1 MKKLFT
7 GGSKKTDRNSDTI
20 SDKTIDRIVCKKEEE
35 AAFQGSCCILYT
47 TQTVVFGLQYKVYI
61 LLRN

>member
-20 SDKTIDRIVCKKEEE
+20 SDKTIDRIVCKKEEVSLIDRLKNHNK
-35 AAFQGSCCILYT
+35 AKIQLIWQNT
-47 TQTVVFGLQYKVYI
+47 YI
-61 LLRN
+61 